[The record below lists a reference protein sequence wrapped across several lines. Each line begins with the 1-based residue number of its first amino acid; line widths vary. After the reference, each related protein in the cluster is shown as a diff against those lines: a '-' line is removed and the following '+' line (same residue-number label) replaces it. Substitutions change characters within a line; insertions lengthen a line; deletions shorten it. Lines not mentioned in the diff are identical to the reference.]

1 MQTDCKIFLERL
13 LNSHSVS
20 GFEHDALGIYEDY
33 LKGCSEVFRDSM
45 NNCYAVLN
53 PGASTR
59 IMLEAHI
66 DEIGFQVTYIDD
78 KGFVYVRKNGGID
91 CATIPGSF
99 VLIHTCDGKTVPGV
113 IGKRPVHVQKPDERT
128 KVPELED
135 LWVDTGLGHD
145 LVVEMVSVGDVVTI
159 RENYMKLTDHVIVS
173 KGLDDKIGV
182 YVVAEALRRL
192 AQEDL
197 SIGVCAVAAV
207 QEEVGCKGA
216 KVCVNNVNPQMAISV
231 DVGFATDVPNM
242 NKKIYGDIA
251 LGRGPVVNCHT
262 DCSKEMVRTVRNVAR
277 TEDLDI
283 QLSANYIPTG
293 GTDAASIQVSHKG
306 VKTLLIGIPNRY
318 MHTQVEMCDLRDVEG
333 AINLI
338 VKTVLHID
346 RQGLK

>member
-13 LNSHSVS
+13 LNTHSVS
-20 GFEHDALGIYEDY
+20 GFENNALGIYEGY
-33 LKGCSEVFRDSM
+33 LRGCAEVFRDSM
-45 NNCYAVLN
+45 DNSYAVLN
-53 PGASTR
+53 HEATTR
-59 IMLEAHI
+59 IMIEAHI

-99 VLIHTCDGKTVPGV
+99 VQIHTCDGETIPGV

-135 LWVDTGLGHD
+135 LWVDTGLGHE
-145 LVVEMVSVGDVVTI
+145 LVVEKVSVGDVVTI
-159 RENYMKLTDHVIVS
+159 RENYVKLTDHVIVS

-182 YVVAEALRRL
+182 YVVAEAFRRL

-197 SIGVCAVAAV
+197 GIGVCAVATV

-216 KVCVNNVNPQMAISV
+216 KVCVDNVNPQMAISV
-231 DVGFATDVPNM
+231 DVVFATDMPNI
-242 NKKIYGDIA
+242 NKKIYGDIS

-262 DCSKEMVRTVRNVAR
+262 DCSKEMVRTIRNVAKK
-277 TEDLDI
+277 EGIDV

-293 GTDAASIQVSHKG
+293 GTDAAAIQVSQKG
-306 VKTLLIGIPNRY
+306 VKTLLLGIPNRY

-333 AINLI
+333 AIDLI
-338 VKTVLHID
+338 VKTVLYIN
-346 RQGLK
+346 RNGLK